1 MQRTLLSMRNIITPQ
16 RGRRSYVMVRSII
29 LSVSRITH
37 ERVNGRRP
45 NIQAWQRG
53 DSVLKWLIFGIDPD
67 SDVDLRSLSYD
78 HAFLTIHM
86 ILTRGQRCSGLITLS
101 GRHFTRYIQSP
112 QDDTAT
118 ALAEFALF
126 RCSCYYYYYYYSCC
140 CCLKNT
146 HSNAQGGLWVHYRR
160 ASVQRPL
167 LRVYTW
173 WAISSRLFRRP
184 SLSKT

>member
-101 GRHFTRYIQSP
+101 DRHFTRYTFNHHRTTLQQPWRSLRCFG
-112 QDDTAT
+112 
-118 ALAEFALF
+118 ALVIIIIIIIIIIL
-126 RCSCYYYYYYYSCC
+126 
-140 CCLKNT
+140 
-146 HSNAQGGLWVHYRR
+146 V
-160 ASVQRPL
+160 V
-167 LRVYTW
+167 VV
-173 WAISSRLFRRP
+173 
-184 SLSKT
+184 

>member
-53 DSVLKWLIFGIDPD
+53 DSVLKWLILVLIRIRT
-67 SDVDLRSLSYD
+67 LIYD
-78 HAFLTIHM
+78 HFPTITHFNDTHQGAALQRPYHFIRQAFYTI
-86 ILTRGQRCSGLITLS
+86 
-101 GRHFTRYIQSP
+101 YIQSP